1 MRYGP
6 KLVIKIVKPKT
17 PQFPIYLEEDPIY
30 LEGIEKG
37 IEKGIEIGTTKQKFN
52 FVQNL
57 LLNTDFST
65 DKIASLANVTLAFV
79 EEVKTALDEPK
90 I

>member
-30 LEGIEKG
+30 LEG

-79 EEVKTALDEPK
+79 EEVQASLDEPK

>member
-37 IEKGIEIGTTKQKFN
+37 IEIGTTKQKFN

-65 DKIASLANVTLAFV
+65 DKNASLANVTLAFV

>member
-30 LEGIEKG
+30 LEG

>member
-17 PQFPIYLEEDPIY
+17 PQFPIDLEEDPIY
-30 LEGIEKG
+30 LEG

-52 FVQNL
+52 FAQHRF
-57 LLNTDFST
+57 LNR
-65 DKIASLANVTLAFV
+65 
-79 EEVKTALDEPK
+79 
-90 I
+90 

>member
-17 PQFPIYLEEDPIY
+17 PQFPIDLEEDPIY
-30 LEGIEKG
+30 LEG

-79 EEVKTALDEPK
+79 EEVKTALDETK
-90 I
+90 M

>member
-17 PQFPIYLEEDPIY
+17 PQFPIDLEEDPIY
-30 LEGIEKG
+30 LEG

>member
-17 PQFPIYLEEDPIY
+17 PQFPIDLEEDPIY
-30 LEGIEKG
+30 LEG

-57 LLNTDFST
+57 LPNTDFST